1 MPAIVLY
8 LATTV
13 ALLFAWNR
21 WVQPLTRA
29 AAIVLVL
36 LPCCF
41 TGKALLTGR
50 VYGPIDIPYASEPL
64 KDYAR
69 DYGVEKGYNSTLSDL
84 YMQMI
89 PWQHAVRAS
98 LARGEWPL
106 WNPYLLCG
114 SILAANMQS
123 GVYDPL
129 HWIAMI
135 LAEPQ
140 ALTYG
145 AAMTFFL
152 AALFTFAFARALGL
166 SELASLF
173 AAAAYMFSQIVAFFV
188 GWPLGR
194 AWAIFPLVL
203 LGVRLVVRETSL
215 RAAVL
220 LTTGFVLLIVAGHP
234 ESVLHVVFIGAIYG
248 LAELRVTRNM
258 RAIGMA
264 VLSGV
269 LSLLLTAIVLMPF
282 AEAAP
287 HTAEF
292 AGRNLYFGQLP
303 LQVAEGTVARR
314 AGLSLFP
321 WYGGIPERENHTPD
335 WEPTNMRVGSIVLAL
350 AVASLVLAPRRLTW
364 FFAVLAVFSAWV
376 GLDAWP
382 FAHMLHKIP
391 LFDITINHRLSFPAV
406 FAAAMLAALAI
417 DAWPSTQRKKLLAA
431 AVVIAIGVLLALA
444 TMTLAD
450 AQLKIGVRRDILTQ
464 LTWVEL
470 LPLAILAA
478 MLIARVPRRI
488 ALPLVLALLLLQ
500 RTIEDG
506 AIYPA
511 LPQRAFYPV
520 IPVLEKMQRDPELF
534 RMAGLHF
541 AFLPDAAA
549 MYGLHDARG
558 YEAMTFRRLW
568 ETYPQWCLPT
578 PSFNNVFD
586 TTRGFLSMINVKY
599 VIGSLD
605 PQPNEQWELVVQDR
619 QSRLL
624 QNRRVVPRAFV
635 PAWIRYDREKD
646 RTLKEMFDNLDFAE
660 RSWIE
665 APEYSPHDIANGP
678 GTLTTKRIGTTY
690 EIDANM
696 QGDGWIIVTESAWP
710 GWRAYID
717 GKRVA
722 PRFANH
728 AFLGVF
734 VPKGTHR
741 VRLTYQPESF
751 TRGRNVT
758 LATMAGLIGFFVWR
772 RRRRVASRA

>member
-8 LATTV
+8 AATTV
-13 ALLFAWNR
+13 ALLFLWHR
-21 WVQPLTRA
+21 YVQPLTRA

-41 TGKALLTGR
+41 VGRALLTGR
-50 VYGPIDIPYASEPL
+50 VYAPIDIPYASEPL

-69 DYGVEKGYNSTLSDL
+69 DYGIEKVHNGTLSDL

-89 PWQHAVRAS
+89 PWQRAVRAS
-98 LARGEWPL
+98 LAHGEWPL

-129 HWIAMI
+129 HWIAM
-135 LAEPQ
+135 LLSEPQ

-152 AALFTFAFARALGL
+152 AALFTFSFARALGL
-166 SELASLF
+166 GELASLF

-215 RAAVL
+215 RAGVV
-220 LTTGFVLLIVAGHP
+220 LTTAFVLLIVAGHP
-234 ESVLHVVFIGAIYG
+234 ESVLHAVFVGALYG
-248 LAELRVTRNM
+248 LAEVIVTRNK
-258 RAIGMA
+258 RAIGLA
-264 VLSGV
+264 VLCGV
-269 LSLLLTAIVLMPF
+269 LSLLLTAVVLLPF

-292 AGRNLYFGQLP
+292 AGRNLYMAQEP
-303 LQVAEGTVARR
+303 LDVKKGAVARR

-321 WYGGIPERENHTPD
+321 WYGGIPERDNHTSD
-335 WEPTNMRVGSIVLAL
+335 WEPTNMRAGSIVLAL
-350 AVASLVLAPRRLTW
+350 ALASLVIAPRRLTW
-364 FFAVLAVFSAWV
+364 FFALLALFSAWV

-382 FAHMLHKIP
+382 FAQLLHALP
-391 LFDITINHRLSFPAV
+391 LFDITINNRLAFPAV
-406 FAAAMLAALAI
+406 FAAAMLAAIAV
-417 DAWPSTQRKKLLAA
+417 DAWPSARRKRLATA
-431 AVVIAIGVLLALA
+431 AVLLGTAVILGIA
-444 TMTLAD
+444 TSMVAA
-450 AQLKIGVRRDILTQ
+450 AQLKTGVRGEILAQFTI
-464 LTWVEL
+464 VEL
-470 LPLAILAA
+470 LPLAILAV
-478 MLIARVPRRI
+478 LIAARVPRRI
-488 ALPLVLALLLLQ
+488 ALPVALGLLLVQ
-500 RTIEDG
+500 RGFEDG
-506 AIYPA
+506 GIYPA
-511 LPQRAFYPV
+511 VPQRAFYPV

-558 YEAMTFRRLW
+558 YEAMTFRRLY
-568 ETYPQWCLPT
+568 ETYPQWCLAT

-586 TTRGFLSMINVKY
+586 TRRAFLSMINVKY

-605 PQPNEQWELVVQDR
+605 PQPNEQWRLALEDR

-624 QNRRVVPRAFV
+624 QNTRVLPRAFV
-635 PAWIRYDREKD
+635 PAWIRYDRVQD
-646 RTLKEMFDNLDFAE
+646 RTLRDMFENEDFAE
-660 RSWIE
+660 RSFIE
-665 APEYSPHDIANGP
+665 APEYEPHDIANGP
-678 GTLTTKRIGTTY
+678 GKLAIKRIGTTY
-690 EIDANM
+690 EIDADM
-696 QGDGWIIVTESAWP
+696 QGDGWIVVTESSWP
-710 GWRAYID
+710 GWRAYVD
-717 GKRVA
+717 GKRVSTK
-722 PRFANH
+722 FANH
-728 AFLGVF
+728 AFIGVF
-734 VPKGTHR
+734 VYKGKHH

-751 TRGRNVT
+751 TRGRNVSLVT
-758 LATMAGLIGFFVWR
+758 LAGVVGFFVWR
-772 RRRRVASRA
+772 RRRKA